1 MLKSVDIKYNKDT
14 DWSVELPAGQFQRI
28 SLFLLLLSDV
38 CHHSLPRPRS
48 GLPGLSGP
56 GAKSHFLC
64 GGRFWFVF
72 SVSPGNKTEVGLFLL
87 RLRLAVPGYSA
98 AV

>member
-38 CHHSLPRPRS
+38 CYSSPPRPRS
-48 GLPGLSGP
+48 GLARLSG
-56 GAKSHFLC
+56 AQSYFLC
-64 GGRFWFVF
+64 SGRFWFVL
-72 SVSPGNKTEVGLFLL
+72 SVSAGNKTEVGLCVL
-87 RLRLAVPGYSA
+87 RLRLAVPAYSA
-98 AV
+98 V